1 MTFQKMT
8 ALIKYPFTND
18 NESLIT
24 DILSENQI
32 LAFPTETVYGLGGNA
47 FSKEVVDRIYLIKQ
61 RPRNKPFPLL
71 ITLKWLKKLC
81 LWNDSRIDDLI
92 EAFWPGP
99 LTLILNSNPDLPKH
113 LKNNSKTLAVRVSS
127 SAVVQRLIE
136 LGEYPLIGTSAN
148 RSGFPTCTSAEEV
161 SSQLKDDVDII
172 IDGYNRSENLASTIV
187 HCLTEPFKILRQGA
201 ISLKEMNHICKI
213 KI

>member
-1 MTFQKMT
+1 MT
-8 ALIKYPFTND
+8 ALLKYPFTKK
-18 NESLIT
+18 NERVIA
-24 DILSENQI
+24 DILSENQV

-47 FSKEVVDRIYLIKQ
+47 FSKEVADRIYLIKQ

-113 LKNNSKTLAVRVSS
+113 LKNNSGTLAVRFSS

-148 RSGFPTCTSAEEV
+148 RSGFPACKSADEV
-161 SSQLKDDVDII
+161 ANQLKDDVDIV

-201 ISLKEMNHICKI
+201 ISLKELNHICKI
-213 KI
+213 QK

>member
-1 MTFQKMT
+1 MTS
-8 ALIKYPFTND
+8 LIKYPFTND

-24 DILSENQI
+24 DILSENQV

-47 FSKEVVDRIYLIKQ
+47 FSKKVADQIYLIKQ

-113 LKNNSKTLAVRVSS
+113 LKNNSGTLAVRFSS

-148 RSGFPTCTSAEEV
+148 RSGFPACKSADEV
-161 SSQLKDDVDII
+161 ANQLKDDVDIV

-201 ISLKEMNHICKI
+201 ISLKELNHICKI
-213 KI
+213 QK

>member
-1 MTFQKMT
+1 MTT
-8 ALIKYPFTND
+8 LIKYSFTDN
-18 NESLIT
+18 NESLIADT
-24 DILSENQI
+24 LSENQI
-32 LAFPTETVYGLGGNA
+32 LAFPTETVYGLVGNA
-47 FSKEVVDRIYLIKQ
+47 FSKEVADRIYLIKQ
-61 RPRNKPFPLL
+61 RPRIKPFPLL
-71 ITLKWLKKLC
+71 ITMKWLKKLC

-113 LKNNSKTLAVRVSS
+113 LKNNSGTLAVRFSS

-148 RSGFPTCTSAEEV
+148 RSGFPACTSLEEV
-161 SSQLKDDVDII
+161 SSQFNDDVDII

-187 HCLTEPFKILRQGA
+187 NCLTEPFKILRQGA
-201 ISLKEMNHICKI
+201 ISLKELNHICKI
-213 KI
+213 QK

>member
-1 MTFQKMT
+1 MT

-47 FSKEVVDRIYLIKQ
+47 FSKEVADRIYLIKQ

-113 LKNNSKTLAVRVSS
+113 LKNNSGTLAVRFSS

-148 RSGFPTCTSAEEV
+148 RSGFPACTSAEEV
-161 SSQLKDDVDII
+161 YSQLKDDIDIV

-201 ISLKEMNHICKI
+201 ISLKELNQICKI
-213 KI
+213 QK

>member
-1 MTFQKMT
+1 MT

-47 FSKEVVDRIYLIKQ
+47 FSKEVADRIYLIKQ

-71 ITLKWLKKLC
+71 ITVEWLKKLC

-99 LTLILNSNPDLPKH
+99 LTLILKSNPDLPKH
-113 LKNNSKTLAVRVSS
+113 LNNNSGTLAVRYSS
-127 SAVVQRLIE
+127 STAVQLLIE
-136 LGEYPLIGTSAN
+136 LGECPIIGTSAN
-148 RSGFPTCTSAEEV
+148 RSGFPACKSAEEV
-161 SSQLKDDVDII
+161 SSHLKDDVD
-172 IDGYNRSENLASTIV
+172 L
-187 HCLTEPFKILRQGA
+187 
-201 ISLKEMNHICKI
+201 SLIHI
-213 KI
+213 

>member
-1 MTFQKMT
+1 MT
-8 ALIKYPFTND
+8 ALIKYPFTNY

-47 FSKEVVDRIYLIKQ
+47 FSKQVADRIYLIKQ

-99 LTLILNSNPDLPKH
+99 LTLILNNNPDLPKH
-113 LKNNSKTLAVRVSS
+113 LKNNSGTLAVRFSS

-148 RSGFPTCTSAEEV
+148 RSGFPACKSADEV
-161 SSQLKDDVDII
+161 ANQLKDDVDIV

-201 ISLKEMNHICKI
+201 ISIEELNHICKI
-213 KI
+213 QK

>member
-1 MTFQKMT
+1 MTS
-8 ALIKYPFTND
+8 LIKYPFTND

-47 FSKEVVDRIYLIKQ
+47 FSKEVADRIYLIKQ

-113 LKNNSKTLAVRVSS
+113 LKNNSGTLAVRFSS

-148 RSGFPTCTSAEEV
+148 RSGFPACKSADEV
-161 SSQLKDDVDII
+161 ANQLKDDVDIV

-201 ISLKEMNHICKI
+201 ISSKELNHICKI
-213 KI
+213 QK

>member
-1 MTFQKMT
+1 MT
-8 ALIKYPFTND
+8 ALIKYPFTKD

-81 LWNDSRIDDLI
+81 LWNDPRIDNLI

-99 LTLILNSNPDLPKH
+99 LTLILKINPDLPNH
-113 LKNNSKTLAVRVSS
+113 LKNNSGALAVRYSS
-127 SAVVQRLIE
+127 STIVQRLIE
-136 LGEYPLIGTSAN
+136 LGKCPLIGTSAN
-148 RSGFPTCTSAEEV
+148 RTSSPACISAEDV
-161 SSQLKDDVDII
+161 KNHLKDEIDII
-172 IDGYNRSENLASTIV
+172 IDGYSGSENSSSTIV
-187 HCLTEPFKILRQGA
+187 HCITEPFRIIRKGP
-201 ISLKEMNHICKI
+201 ISLKELNLICRVNK
-213 KI
+213 

>member
-1 MTFQKMT
+1 MT

-18 NESLIT
+18 DESLIT
-24 DILSENQI
+24 DILSENQV

-47 FSKEVVDRIYLIKQ
+47 FSKEVADRIYLIKQ

-113 LKNNSKTLAVRVSS
+113 LKNNSGTLAVRFSS

-148 RSGFPTCTSAEEV
+148 RSGFPACKSADEV
-161 SSQLKDDVDII
+161 ANQLKDDVDIV

-201 ISLKEMNHICKI
+201 ISLKELNHICKI
-213 KI
+213 QK

>member
-1 MTFQKMT
+1 MT
-8 ALIKYPFTND
+8 ALVKYPFTKN
-18 NESLIT
+18 NESVIA
-24 DILSENQI
+24 DILSENKV

-47 FSKEVVDRIYLIKQ
+47 FSKKVADRIYLIKQ

-71 ITLKWLKKLC
+71 ITVEWLKKLC

-99 LTLILNSNPDLPKH
+99 LTLILKSNPDLPKH
-113 LKNNSKTLAVRVSS
+113 LNNNSGTLAVRYSS
-127 SAVVQRLIE
+127 STVVQRLIE
-136 LGEYPLIGTSAN
+136 LGECPIIGTSAN
-148 RSGFPTCTSAEEV
+148 RSGLPPCTTADEV
-161 SSQLKDDVDII
+161 SIQLKDDVDIV

-201 ISLKEMNHICKI
+201 ISLNELNHICKI
-213 KI
+213 QK

>member
-1 MTFQKMT
+1 MTS
-8 ALIKYPFTND
+8 LIKFPFTND
-18 NESLIT
+18 NESWIT
-24 DILSENQI
+24 GILSENQV

-47 FSKEVVDRIYLIKQ
+47 FSKEVADRIYLIKQ

-113 LKNNSKTLAVRVSS
+113 LKNNSGTLAVRFSS

-148 RSGFPTCTSAEEV
+148 RSGFPACISAKEV
-161 SSQLKDDVDII
+161 SSQLKDDVDIV

-201 ISLKEMNHICKI
+201 ISLKELNHICKI
-213 KI
+213 QK

>member
-1 MTFQKMT
+1 MTS
-8 ALIKYPFTND
+8 LIKYPFTND

-24 DILSENQI
+24 GILSENQV

-47 FSKEVVDRIYLIKQ
+47 FSKEVADRIYLIKK

-71 ITLKWLKKLC
+71 ITVKWLKILC

-113 LKNNSKTLAVRVSS
+113 LKNNSGTLAVRFSS

-148 RSGFPTCTSAEEV
+148 RSGFPACKSADEV
-161 SSQLKDDVDII
+161 ANQLKDDVDIV

-201 ISLKEMNHICKI
+201 ITLKELNHICKI
-213 KI
+213 QK

>member
-1 MTFQKMT
+1 MT
-8 ALIKYPFTND
+8 ALIKYPFTNY

-47 FSKEVVDRIYLIKQ
+47 FSKEVADRIYLIKQ
-61 RPRNKPFPLL
+61 RPKNKPFPLL

-99 LTLILNSNPDLPKH
+99 LTIILNSHPDLPKH
-113 LKNNSKTLAVRVSS
+113 LKNNSGTLAVRFSS

-148 RSGFPTCTSAEEV
+148 RSGFPACTSAKEV
-161 SSQLKDDVDII
+161 YGQLKYDVDIV

-187 HCLTEPFKILRQGA
+187 HCLTEPFKILRKGA
-201 ISLKEMNHICKI
+201 ISFK
-213 KI
+213 

>member
-1 MTFQKMT
+1 MT
-8 ALIKYPFTND
+8 ALIKYPFTDN
-18 NESLIT
+18 NESLIAN
-24 DILSENQI
+24 ILSENQV

-99 LTLILNSNPDLPKH
+99 LTLILKSNQYLPKH
-113 LKNNSKTLAVRVSS
+113 LNNNSGTLAVRYSS
-127 SAVVQRLIE
+127 STLVQRLIE
-136 LGEYPLIGTSAN
+136 LGECPIIGTSAN
-148 RSGFPTCTSAEEV
+148 RSGFPACISAEEV
-161 SSQLKDDVDII
+161 SSYLKDDVDIV
-172 IDGYNRSENLASTIV
+172 IDGYDRSENLASTIV
-187 HCLTEPFKILRQGA
+187 HCLTEPFKILRKGS
-201 ISLKEMNHICKI
+201 ISLKELNHICKI
-213 KI
+213 QK

>member
-1 MTFQKMT
+1 MT

-18 NESLIT
+18 DESLIT
-24 DILSENQI
+24 DILSENQV

-47 FSKEVVDRIYLIKQ
+47 FSKEVADQIYLIKQ

-81 LWNDSRIDDLI
+81 LWNDSRIDELI

-113 LKNNSKTLAVRVSS
+113 LKNNSGTLAVRYSS

-148 RSGFPTCTSAEEV
+148 RSGFPACTSADEV
-161 SSQLKDDVDII
+161 ASHLKDDVDIV

-201 ISLKEMNHICKI
+201 ISLKELNHICKI
-213 KI
+213 QK

>member
-1 MTFQKMT
+1 MT

-47 FSKEVVDRIYLIKQ
+47 FSKEVADRIYLIKQ

-113 LKNNSKTLAVRVSS
+113 LNNNSGTLAVRYSS
-127 SAVVQRLIE
+127 STVVQRLIE

-148 RSGFPTCTSAEEV
+148 RSGFPVCTTADEV
-161 SSQLKDDVDII
+161 AIQLKDDVDIV

-187 HCLTEPFKILRQGA
+187 HCLTEPFKILRKGS
-201 ISLKEMNHICKI
+201 ISLKELNHICKI
-213 KI
+213 QK

>member
-1 MTFQKMT
+1 MTV
-8 ALIKYPFTND
+8 LIKYPFTND

-47 FSKEVVDRIYLIKQ
+47 FSKEVADRIYLIKQ

-113 LKNNSKTLAVRVSS
+113 LKNNSGTLAVRFSS

-148 RSGFPTCTSAEEV
+148 RSGFPACKSADEV
-161 SSQLKDDVDII
+161 ANQLKDDVDIV
-172 IDGYNRSENLASTIV
+172 IDGYNRSVNLASTIV
-187 HCLTEPFKILRQGA
+187 HCLTEPFKILRHGG
-201 ISLKEMNHICKI
+201 ISLKELNHICKI
-213 KI
+213 QK

>member
-1 MTFQKMT
+1 MTE
-8 ALIKYPFTND
+8 LIKYPFTND

-32 LAFPTETVYGLGGNA
+32 LVFPTETVYGLGGNA
-47 FSKEVVDRIYLIKQ
+47 FSKEVADRIYLIKQ

-71 ITLKWLKKLC
+71 ITLKWIKKLC

-99 LTLILNSNPDLPKH
+99 LTLILKSNPDIPKH
-113 LKNNSKTLAVRVSS
+113 LKNNSGTLAVRFSS
-127 SAVVQRLIE
+127 SIVVQRLIE

-148 RSGFPTCTSAEEV
+148 RSGFPACTSTDEV
-161 SSQLKDDVDII
+161 FSQFKDEVDIV
-172 IDGYNRSENLASTIV
+172 IDGDNSSENLASTIV
-187 HCLTEPFKILRQGA
+187 SCLTEPFKILRKGA
-201 ISLKEMNHICKI
+201 ISLKELNHICMI
-213 KI
+213 KK

>member
-1 MTFQKMT
+1 MT
-8 ALIKYPFTND
+8 ALIKFPFTND
-18 NESLIT
+18 SESFIT

-32 LAFPTETVYGLGGNA
+32 MAFPTETVYGLGGNA

-61 RPRNKPFPLL
+61 RPRNKTFPLL

-92 EAFWPGP
+92 QAFWPGP

-113 LKNNSKTLAVRVSS
+113 LKNNSGTLAVRFSS
-127 SAVVQRLIE
+127 SAVVHRIIE

-148 RSGFPTCTSAEEV
+148 RSGFPACTSAEEV
-161 SSQLKDDVDII
+161 SSHLKDDVDIV

-201 ISLKEMNHICKI
+201 ISSKELKHICNIQK
-213 KI
+213 

>member
-1 MTFQKMT
+1 MT

-18 NESLIT
+18 DESLVT

-47 FSKEVVDRIYLIKQ
+47 FSKEVADRIYLIKQ
-61 RPRNKPFPLL
+61 RPKYKHFPLL

-113 LKNNSKTLAVRVSS
+113 LKNNSGTLAVRFSS

-148 RSGFPTCTSAEEV
+148 RSGFPACTSADEV
-161 SSQLKDDVDII
+161 FSQLKDDVDIV
-172 IDGYNRSENLASTIV
+172 IDGYNSSENKTSTIV
-187 HCLTEPFKILRQGA
+187 HCLSEPFKILRQGA
-201 ISLKEMNHICKI
+201 ISSKDLNHICKI
-213 KI
+213 QN

>member
-1 MTFQKMT
+1 MT

-47 FSKEVVDRIYLIKQ
+47 FSKEVSDRIYLIKQ

-113 LKNNSKTLAVRVSS
+113 LKNNSGTLAVRFSS

-148 RSGFPTCTSAEEV
+148 RAGFPACTSAEEV
-161 SSQLKDDVDII
+161 SSQLKDDVDIV

-201 ISLKEMNHICKI
+201 ISLKELNHICKI
-213 KI
+213 QK

>member
-1 MTFQKMT
+1 MTD
-8 ALIKYPFTND
+8 LVKYPFTYK
-18 NESLIT
+18 NENFIT
-24 DILSENQI
+24 DILSENKV

-47 FSKEVVDRIYLIKQ
+47 FSKEVADRIYLIKQ

-99 LTLILNSNPDLPKH
+99 LTLILNSNPYLPKH
-113 LKNNSKTLAVRVSS
+113 LKNNSGTLAVRFSS

-148 RSGFPTCTSAEEV
+148 RSGLPTCTSAEEV
-161 SSQLKDDVDII
+161 SIQLKDDVDIV

-201 ISLKEMNHICKI
+201 ISLKELNYICKI
-213 KI
+213 QK

>member
-1 MTFQKMT
+1 MT

-18 NESLIT
+18 DESLIT
-24 DILSENQI
+24 DILSQNQV

-47 FSKEVVDRIYLIKQ
+47 FSKKVADQIYLIKQ

-113 LKNNSKTLAVRVSS
+113 LKNNSGTLAVRFSS
-127 SAVVQRLIE
+127 SAVVQHLIE

-148 RSGFPTCTSAEEV
+148 RSGFPACKSADEV
-161 SSQLKDDVDII
+161 ANQLKDDVEIVI
-172 IDGYNRSENLASTIV
+172 NGNNRSENLASTIV

-201 ISLKEMNHICKI
+201 ISLKELNYICKI
-213 KI
+213 QK

>member
-1 MTFQKMT
+1 MT

-47 FSKEVVDRIYLIKQ
+47 FSKEVADRIYLIKQ

-113 LKNNSKTLAVRVSS
+113 LKNNSGTLAVRFSS

-136 LGEYPLIGTSAN
+136 LGECPIIGTSAN
-148 RSGFPTCTSAEEV
+148 RSGFPACTTVEEV
-161 SSQLKDDVDII
+161 SLQLKDDVDIV

-201 ISLKEMNHICKI
+201 ISSKDLNHICKI
-213 KI
+213 QK

>member
-1 MTFQKMT
+1 MT

-18 NESLIT
+18 SESFIT

-47 FSKEVVDRIYLIKQ
+47 FSKEVADRIYLIKQ

-99 LTLILNSNPDLPKH
+99 LTLILKSNPDLPKH
-113 LKNNSKTLAVRVSS
+113 LNNNSRTLAVRYSS
-127 SAVVQRLIE
+127 STAVQRLIE
-136 LGEYPLIGTSAN
+136 LGECPIIGTSAN
-148 RSGFPTCTSAEEV
+148 RSGLPPCTTTDEV
-161 SSQLKDDVDII
+161 AIQLKDDVDIV
-172 IDGYNRSENLASTIV
+172 IDGCKRSENLASTIV
-187 HCLTEPFKILRQGA
+187 HCLTEPFKIVRQGS
-201 ISLKEMNHICKI
+201 ISLKALNQICKVQ
-213 KI
+213 